1 MKQKIAFVLSTVAFA
16 TFAAIIV
23 CTISASLKSGDAIE
37 RGKQNAQRI
46 VLNGLST
53 EASRV
58 ATIIFNNTS
67 SCQKPNEFRL
77 TFFSDAGY
85 AKLENL
91 SETYHVQCYD
101 KQITLLQASQPDM
114 LHQLLQA
121 RGITSKP

>member
-1 MKQKIAFVLSTVAFA
+1 MKQKIAFALLIVAFA
-16 TFAAIIV
+16 ALIVYTII
-23 CTISASLKSGDAIE
+23 ASLESVNAIE
-37 RGKQNAQRI
+37 RGKLNAQRI
-46 VLNGLST
+46 VLNGLSP

-67 SCQKPNEFRL
+67 SCQKPNEFKL

-85 AKLENL
+85 ATLENV

-121 RGITSKP
+121 RGITSNP